1 VAERVERNPDIA
13 FERSD
18 WPIGTIALVIAA
30 VLAVLV
36 IAPLVLLWA
45 YPQAVSDVGRG
56 LAAEPPAPR
65 LQVDPERDLA
75 RFRAEK
81 ERQLNTY
88 YWVDKAKGVVHIPIA
103 QAMRNVARQGI
114 AGWPKGRAQP

>member
-1 VAERVERNPDIA
+1 MAERVENNPDTD

-45 YPQAVSDVGRG
+45 YPDAVSDVSRR
-56 LAAEPPAPR
+56 LAAQPPAPR
-65 LQVDPERDLA
+65 LEVDPARDLA

-81 ERQLNTY
+81 ERQLDGY
-88 YWVDKAKGVVHIPIA
+88 YWIDKSKGVVHIPIA
-103 QAMRNVARQGI
+103 AAMRKVAREGI
-114 AGWPKGRAQP
+114 AGWPKGQQ